1 MSVEAQRQEK
11 LDTTEERDFRK
22 EMLLGKYTA
31 KVLYRWDNGKFK
43 ANFLLY
49 TKEILSN
56 FGNALADSSGD
67 FTDLLT
73 KIQNHS
79 ISSPYS
85 QVKYFGTIAK
95 NLIVT
100 TSPICGK

>member
-43 ANFLLY
+43 DEYLRKLERSWAKLKGRDKTRWGDN
-49 TKEILSN
+49 S
-56 FGNALADSSGD
+56 SSGVVA
-67 FTDLLT
+67 TTRHSRTNDL
-73 KIQNHS
+73 
-79 ISSPYS
+79 
-85 QVKYFGTIAK
+85 
-95 NLIVT
+95 T
-100 TSPICGK
+100 TSKALSRAIK